1 MRDTTLFKYYLEK
14 EEQEIKNKLDIH
26 YTKYDN
32 GYYIGTPSNL
42 YMILI
47 KAINKDIDSIL
58 IHSNCVYINH
68 CAMKD
73 CKNLVDIVIP
83 ESVKYV
89 AEFSFEGCSN
99 LKKVEVL
106 NKLTMFNYECFKVCT
121 NLHRNVIYNGKRF
134 YNRGLLLIKEDVIK
148 KATIYD
154 NAYYIGTK
162 DNPYLVLFEPI
173 NENISS
179 ITLHKDCL
187 ILSNLAF
194 CGRLKDVKLNDKLL
208 VIDCKAFTCCTSITN
223 INLSS
228 SLIKMDSHVFSE
240 CNDLESITIPE
251 NIHIIREYTF
261 NCCYKLKKTIIKSK
275 DYIIEDKA
283 FDSCEDVEVISFN

>member
-1 MRDTTLFKYYLEK
+1 
-14 EEQEIKNKLDIH
+14 
-26 YTKYDN
+26 
-32 GYYIGTPSNL
+32 
-42 YMILI
+42 MILV
-47 KAINKDIDSIL
+47 KVINKDIDSIL

-73 CKNLVDIVIP
+73 CKNLEDIVIP
-83 ESVKYV
+83 KSVKYV
-89 AEFSFEGCSN
+89 AEFLFKGCSN

-106 NKLTMFNYECFKVCT
+106 SELTKFNYECFKGCT
-121 NLHRNVIYNGKRF
+121 NIHRNVIYNGKKF
-134 YNRGLLLIKEDVIK
+134 YNMGLLLPKEDIIK

-162 DNPYLVLFEPI
+162 DNPYLVLFEPV

-194 CGRLKDVKLNDKLL
+194 CKILKDVKLNNKLL
-208 VIDCKAFTCCTSITN
+208 VIDCKAFTCCTSLTN
-223 INLSS
+223 INLPS

-240 CNDLESITIPE
+240 CYDLESITIPE

-283 FDSCEDVEVISFN
+283 FDSCEDVEVISCN